1 MRPLDMAKQTTLI
14 ISNEEMDD
22 IVDTEETDLLIKD
35 FNKTTKKEA
44 KERKGGFLSMLL
56 DTLGASLFGNLP
68 RDTIKHT

>member
-44 KERKGGFLSMLL
+44 NERKGGFLSMLL